1 MRLPLQDRR
10 LHLGMT
16 ADDILQVLGKPL
28 RPKLMG
34 EDAQG
39 LIVKWFY
46 EDVILI
52 LRRRTRGGNT
62 CYRLTGTIEG
72 KYA

>member
-16 ADDILQVLGKPL
+16 ADDVLQVLGKPL

-34 EDAQG
+34 EDTQG
-39 LIVKWFY
+39 LIVKWY
-46 EDVILI
+46 YADIVVI
-52 LRRRTRGGNT
+52 LRRRKRGQMT

-72 KYA
+72 KHA